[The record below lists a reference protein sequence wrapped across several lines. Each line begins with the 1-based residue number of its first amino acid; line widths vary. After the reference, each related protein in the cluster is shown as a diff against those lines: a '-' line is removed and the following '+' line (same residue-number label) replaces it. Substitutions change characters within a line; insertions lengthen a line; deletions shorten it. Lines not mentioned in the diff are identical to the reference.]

1 MYESITYAELKSL
14 PRDQKIEALK
24 ELMATCSS
32 QKKIAE
38 KLGVNPPNI
47 YSMISRYVKEDTDK
61 KPRKRKNR
69 MKSKEEIANKVTG
82 DQAARNEQIVC
93 GDAANELFEANSE
106 ENVQVTETAPIRQI
120 REEAAADAQ
129 AEWPGQ
135 NDFLVS
141 IEKEL
146 TGEELGPM
154 LAAIGN
160 VLLKNTKY
168 RVCMKITEK

>member
-69 MKSKEEIANKVTG
+69 M
-82 DQAARNEQIVC
+82 
-93 GDAANELFEANSE
+93 
-106 ENVQVTETAPIRQI
+106 
-120 REEAAADAQ
+120 
-129 AEWPGQ
+129 
-135 NDFLVS
+135 
-141 IEKEL
+141 
-146 TGEELGPM
+146 
-154 LAAIGN
+154 
-160 VLLKNTKY
+160 
-168 RVCMKITEK
+168 

>member
-47 YSMISRYVKEDTDK
+47 YSMISRYIKEDTDK
-61 KPRKRKNR
+61 KPRKKKNR
-69 MKSKEEIANKVTG
+69 MKSKEEAVNKVTG
-82 DQAARNEQIVC
+82 DQAARDEQIVC
-93 GDAANELFEANSE
+93 ADTANGLFEANPA
-106 ENVQVTETAPIRQI
+106 ENVQAMETAAVQPA
-120 REEAAADAQ
+120 REEDASDTQ
-129 AEWPGQ
+129 SEWPGQ
-135 NDFLVS
+135 NGFLVS
-141 IEKEL
+141 IDKEL
-146 TGEELGPM
+146 TGEEMGPM

-160 VLLKNTKY
+160 VLLKNTGY
-168 RVCMKITEK
+168 RIFLKITEK